1 MPSVG
6 SGAPGGVPVTQ
17 SKLTNYDD
25 LKAPG
30 KGFNWDPHRTQDT
43 YTEATDEDRTAF
55 GLGVGVRNTLELEV
69 PWGGKVASTQDGV
82 TKEPSSL
89 TWQLHPRVK
98 PGTSQTPHSVRRG
111 REDFAAGRI
120 VGDRMDAWLERWP
133 ALPADRD
140 DG

>member
-1 MPSVG
+1 VPSVG

-98 PGTSQTPHSVRRG
+98 PGTQPDSAQRTSWARGLRCRPHRRRSDG
-111 REDFAAGRI
+111 CMAR
-120 VGDRMDAWLERWP
+120 
-133 ALPADRD
+133 ALACATR
-140 DG
+140 GS